1 MKVYKTNE
9 IKNISL
15 VGGKGAG
22 KTTLAESILLEGGT
36 ISRRGT
42 VDGGN
47 TVSDNSPVGESL
59 ETWTTI
65 QQIRRIGGMS
75 EETSHRRVWQKQS
88 IGSH

>member
-22 KTTLAESILLEGGT
+22 KTTLTESILLEGGT

-47 TVSDNSPVGESL
+47 TVSALLRKSTVTLYHLASSTLRRTARSSTSL
-59 ETWTTI
+59 TARAVTTSWV
-65 QQIRRIGGMS
+65 MP
-75 EETSHRRVWQKQS
+75 
-88 IGSH
+88 